1 MKGKDEA
8 HCCSVNNNHTGV
20 HSLYLVTDR
29 KHKYKRALTYL
40 AGKDM
45 LGQAVG
51 GVHVQQLNLAG
62 LHSWVLGKAGL
73 PPHVSCVQ
81 NDLQNGTAISI
92 CDMFC
97 TAML

>member
-1 MKGKDEA
+1 
-8 HCCSVNNNHTGV
+8 
-20 HSLYLVTDR
+20 
-29 KHKYKRALTYL
+29 
-40 AGKDM
+40 M

-97 TAML
+97 RAML